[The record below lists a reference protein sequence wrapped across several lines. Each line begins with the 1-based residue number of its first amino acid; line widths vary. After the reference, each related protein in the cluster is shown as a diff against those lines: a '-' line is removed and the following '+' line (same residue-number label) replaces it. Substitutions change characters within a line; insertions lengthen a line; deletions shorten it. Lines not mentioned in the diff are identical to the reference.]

1 MTFEVRRIVDGV
13 VFHRDEDR
21 IIADSWYQA
30 ELMLLSGIA
39 SGKYDSSCVIYGEIV
54 QVIKIDQNELLRV
67 LSNINR
73 QNFWKN

>member
-30 ELMLLSGIA
+30 ELMLLSGIE
-39 SGKYDSSCVIYGEIV
+39 SGKYDSSCVIYGEII
-54 QVIKIDQNELLRV
+54 QVIKIDPNEFLGMLYN
-67 LSNINR
+67 LHK
-73 QNFWKN
+73 QDFWKN

>member
-21 IIADSWYQA
+21 IIADSWHQA

-39 SGKYDSSCVIYGEIV
+39 SGRFDSSCVLYGEVV
-54 QVIKIDQNELLRV
+54 QVIEIETIEFLKCIVQLYGQKSREN
-67 LSNINR
+67 
-73 QNFWKN
+73 